1 VLGDQDYNNKGY
13 YFKVL
18 STKTIASM
26 LSNAIDLNIDMA
38 TSAAKKLRKYG
49 YPAMLTYINI
59 TVSNRDF

>member
-1 VLGDQDYNNKGY
+1 
-13 YFKVL
+13 
-18 STKTIASM
+18 M

-59 TVSNRDF
+59 TVSNRDFQSLFMPFINSFI